1 MAQLLEEDFENI
13 HKELEDEK
21 KQRVKMK
28 KEYEEAN
35 QKA

>member
-21 KQRVKMK
+21 KLRSKMK
-28 KEYEEAN
+28 KELEE
-35 QKA
+35 